1 MEAKKIKVFAPAT
14 VANVACGFDIMGF
27 ALDGVG
33 DMITI
38 ETTDDNQL
46 TIGEITGSNGIP
58 TDPLQNVSSVAIQ
71 AMLNE
76 LGSNQGFRI
85 SIEKKVKP
93 GSGLGS
99 SASSSAGAVV
109 AANHLLG
116 NPFKKEEL
124 VKFAMEGERVA
135 SEKPH
140 ADNVAPSILGGFTI
154 VRGYDPLDVFNISFP
169 EDLYVAVIFPAV
181 EVKTAD
187 AKRILKA
194 QVNLSDAI
202 TQWGNVAGLTAG
214 MITGNYDLIKR
225 SMKDVIVE
233 PVRSILIPCYDQVKE
248 AAMANEALG
257 CNISGSGPSV
267 FALARGRDQAEVIGK
282 AMGSEFEKMDIAF
295 DTYISPIN
303 SKGTEIIG

>member
-1 MEAKKIKVFAPAT
+1 MNKIKVFAPAT

-27 ALDGVG
+27 ALEGVG
-33 DMITI
+33 DVIVV
-38 ETTDDNQL
+38 EKTTDNKL
-46 TIGEITGSNGIP
+46 TIAEITGTTGIP
-58 TDPLQNVSSVAIQ
+58 TDPEKNVSSVAIQ
-71 AMLNE
+71 AMLDK
-76 LGSNQGFRI
+76 LGSDQGFSI

-124 VKFAMEGERVA
+124 VEFAMEGERAA

-140 ADNVAPSILGGFTI
+140 ADNVAPSIIGGFTV
-154 VRGYDPLDVFNISFP
+154 VRGYEPLDVFTIGYP
-169 EDLYVAVIFPAV
+169 EDLYAAVIFPEV

-187 AKRILKA
+187 AKKILKS

-214 MITGNYDLIKR
+214 MITKDYDLIKR

-233 PVRSILIPCYDQVKE
+233 PVRSILIPCYDQVK
-248 AAMANEALG
+248 AAALENDALG
-257 CNISGSGPSV
+257 CNISGSGPSI
-267 FALARGRDQAEVIGK
+267 FALARGRDNADKIAH
-282 AMGSEFEKMDIAF
+282 AMGAEFTKADIAF
-295 DTYISPIN
+295 DKYVSPIN
-303 SKGTEIIG
+303 GKGTEIID

>member
-1 MEAKKIKVFAPAT
+1 MNKIKVFAPAT

-27 ALDGVG
+27 ALEGVG
-33 DMITI
+33 DVIVV
-38 ETTDDNQL
+38 EKTTDNKL
-46 TIGEITGSNGIP
+46 TIAEITGTTGIP
-58 TDPLQNVSSVAIQ
+58 TDPEKNVSSVAIQ
-71 AMLNE
+71 AMLDK
-76 LGSNQGFRI
+76 LGSDQGFNI

-124 VKFAMEGERVA
+124 VEFAMEGERAA

-140 ADNVAPSILGGFTI
+140 ADNVAPSIIGGFTV
-154 VRGYDPLDVFNISFP
+154 VRGYEPLDVFTIGYP
-169 EDLYVAVIFPAV
+169 EDLYAAVIFPEV

-187 AKRILKA
+187 AKKILKS

-214 MITGNYDLIKR
+214 MITKDYDLIKR

-233 PVRSILIPCYDQVKE
+233 PVRSILIPCYDQAK
-248 AAMANEALG
+248 AAALENDALG
-257 CNISGSGPSV
+257 CNISGSGPSI
-267 FALARGRDQAEVIGK
+267 FALARGRDNADKIAD
-282 AMGSEFEKMDIAF
+282 AMGAEFTKADIAF
-295 DTYISPIN
+295 DKYVSPIN
-303 SKGTEIIG
+303 GKGTEIID